1 MSAGVLKGEKAAD
14 PLPVQPKRCEP
25 VINLK
30 ATRALGPTIA
40 DKQPVVGIGLTLLRC
55 MSPHVD
61 PYLPWRQFNVTHNAA
76 LVGFVLDGQFCTR
89 RRKFIAFLT
98 QRGRRMAARRTR
110 NSASER
116 DGSISCTINGGLK
129 HESGPNP
136 SLWRTR
142 RSRR

>member
-1 MSAGVLKGEKAAD
+1 MSAGVLKGETAAD

-76 LVGFVLDGQFCTR
+76 LVGFVLDGHVCMRQ
-89 RRKFIAFLT
+89 RKFNAFL
-98 QRGRRMAARRTR
+98 GSAAVAWPLTARAAVRA
-110 NSASER
+110 SAR
-116 DGSISCTINGGLK
+116 DRFPALLMGQT
-129 HESGPNP
+129 
-136 SLWRTR
+136 
-142 RSRR
+142 

>member
-1 MSAGVLKGEKAAD
+1 MSAGVLKGETAAD

-89 RRKFIAFLT
+89 RRKFIAFFGSAAVAWPL
-98 QRGRRMAARRTR
+98 AAR
-110 NSASER
+110 AQQSER
-116 DGSISCTINGGLK
+116 A
-129 HESGPNP
+129 
-136 SLWRTR
+136 R
-142 RSRR
+142 RIGFLHD